1 MIELL
6 RRIGIIFVSAFV
18 LNLVWEN
25 LHVFLYD
32 NYKGGAITEL
42 ILLHATLVDALIIVA
57 LSLPF
62 IFISSLKKQSWLIVI
77 LGTIIAIIIECW
89 ALGTARWAYNV
100 YMPIIPFLGTGLT
113 PTIQLGLLGY
123 LSFNIGE
130 WKYAQ

>member
-1 MIELL
+1 MQTLKQ
-6 RRIGIIFVSAFV
+6 IGVIFVSAFL

-25 LHVFLYD
+25 VHVFLYD

-57 LSLPF
+57 LSLPL
-62 IFISSLKKQSWLIVI
+62 IFISSLKKQSWTIVI
-77 LGTIIAIIIECW
+77 LGIIIAIIIEWW
-89 ALGTARWAYNV
+89 ALGTARWVYNA

-123 LSFNIGE
+123 LSFKIGE
-130 WKYAQ
+130 RKYAQ